1 MTEQR
6 RESARLAAGLTGF
19 HSLVCARA
27 LRHWLVAV
35 AQVALFGAMLIAVAA
50 PSAFAVDAIKLN
62 GDADRVEI
70 TPHAVVKEG
79 QGDTLRVNT
88 APGLDGVV
96 RQMLVRANTAGT
108 NPTWM
113 VFALRNVSDKPVTR
127 WITARRY
134 HLIGSQIMWPDLD
147 SRRIEALTPSV
158 GFLPQQVLNDY
169 ADIYRVTIEP
179 GQTITYVAELV
190 GDRARIAVWE
200 PHAYELQAL
209 NRQLFNGIILG
220 IVGVLGMFLTAVFV
234 ANHRAI
240 FPAAALVAWC
250 TLGYLCVDF
259 GFWHKLLQLRAEDNA
274 VYRAATEAA
283 IAASVA
289 IFLHAFLRLG
299 SWHGFF
305 RMLSGVWIVAQLA
318 LVFIAVLDPR
328 LASTFARLSFGA
340 IGGVGALLTLFLALR
355 GQTRALFLIPTW
367 ILFLVWV
374 FGAAVTVMGQLHDDV
389 VVSYLVVGLTVIVGL
404 IGFTVMQFAFGS
416 SPTQAATTPN
426 EQSLRSLAVDGAGAA
441 VWEWHARRDEIRVSP
456 VVDMSLGYNH
466 GELSTKV
473 ENFIGHLHPADQ
485 ERLRVLLTSI
495 SEDNGG
501 VLHTDF
507 RIRHA
512 DNSYRW
518 FELEASSIRTSDR
531 NSLRCVGLLRDVT
544 DQKRAHARL
553 LHDAVH
559 DSLTGLPNR
568 ELFLDRLRVA
578 MNRAGADRTVK
589 PAILFIDL
597 DKFKSAN
604 ASFGLIVGDS
614 LLLTVARRLSRH
626 LGPQDTLGRVGGDQF
641 AVLLPE
647 ATAIEALPAFAEQ
660 VRRSLRA
667 PIHIAGQDIVLTAA
681 MGIAVFDG
689 HSAEEHDLLKDAEI
703 AMYRAKRAGADQ
715 VVVFR
720 AAMRSERDDRVRIE
734 SDLRKAIDKRQ
745 LTVLYQPIIY
755 LSTEELAGFEALVRW
770 EHPQLGLLNPAE
782 FVPVAE
788 ESDLIV
794 RLGSHVLTRAV
805 EQAARWQDELPR
817 SENPVFVSVN
827 VSSRQLFRQDLI
839 QEIRHIIGKAI
850 VPDGVLRLEVTESLV
865 MENPERATEILESMQ
880 VAGAGLA
887 MDDFGTGYSSLAYLQ
902 RFPFDTIKID
912 RDLIQAAA
920 EDESGRAIVRSI
932 VALAHEL
939 GKNVIAEGV
948 EAPEDV
954 AFLRSIGCSYAQGF
968 YYGEPMTERAA
979 LDLVRTIRK
988 TERKLQGRRYFG
1000 TKTKPAEKTAA
1011 ADGSAKKRTERKE
1024 RAARQGTPS
1033 GKTDAPG
1040 RDGPPTPPGAGDR
1053 PQERTGIPEV
1063 GTKPPPA
1070 DRREGSTSP
1079 PLVGGPA
1086 NAKPS
1091 RMPESPPVAG
1101 ANGAHT
1107 QTQRPTPPAPPKGGA
1122 SPSAP
1127 PTRPPPSLSPSI
1139 PSTAPPHP
1147 ANKNGA
1153 ATPSSGQP
1161 TRPPPPPSRTAS
1173 SRPPDHVSVTP
1184 LPARPQPSSE
1194 TGGAKPPPSSA
1205 KPNGGNAPT
1214 ATGPASPPSAA
1225 PPAKSPQDVSDGL
1238 LPDFK
1243 TLPPGIRSSLEKL
1256 AGVSLDDDDPD
1267 SDEDAPIEKKPRKR
1281 RRG

>member
-1 MTEQR
+1 MIER
-6 RESARLAAGLTGF
+6 RQIPAASKAWTDQ
-19 HSLVCARA
+19 V
-27 LRHWLVAV
+27 LRDRCVRGCVVRLVALL
-35 AQVALFGAMLIAVAA
+35 QTIALVLVMIGIAPRPAA
-50 PSAFAVDAIKLN
+50 AVDAIKLS
-62 GDADRVEI
+62 GDAKRVEI
-70 TPHAVVKEG
+70 TPHAVVRTG
-79 QGDTLRVNT
+79 QGDTLRANT

-113 VFALRNVSDKPVTR
+113 VFALRNVSDKPITR
-127 WITARRY
+127 WITSKRY

-158 GFLPQQVLNDY
+158 GFLPQKVDNDY
-169 ADIYRVTIEP
+169 ADIFLVTIEP

-190 GDRARIAVWE
+190 GERARIAVWE

-209 NRQLFNGIILG
+209 NRQLFNGIMLG
-220 IVGVLGMFLTAVFV
+220 IVGVLGLFMSAVFF

-250 TLGYLCVDF
+250 VLGYLCVDF

-274 VYRAATEAA
+274 VYRAATESA
-283 IAASVA
+283 IAASFA
-289 IFLHAFLRLG
+289 IFLHTFLRLG

-305 RMLSGVWIVAQLA
+305 RMLSGVWIVAQLS

-328 LASTFARLSFGA
+328 LASTFARLSFAA
-340 IGGVGALLTLFLALR
+340 IGGIGAVLTLGLALR
-355 GQTRALFLIPTW
+355 GQDRALFLIPTW
-367 ILFLVWV
+367 MLFMVWV

-389 VVSYLVVGLTVIVGL
+389 VVSGLVIGMTIIVVL
-404 IGFTVMQFAFGS
+404 IGFTVMQFAFGTS
-416 SPTQAATTPN
+416 TVRATTTPN

-441 VWEWHARRDEIRVSP
+441 VWEWHARREEIKVSP
-456 VVDMSLGYNH
+456 VVEMSLGYNH

-473 ENFIGHLHPADQ
+473 DNFLQHLHPADQ
-485 ERLRVLLTSI
+485 ERLRVLLSST

-518 FELEASSIRTSDR
+518 FELEASSIHSSDR
-531 NSLRCVGLLRDVT
+531 RSLRCVGLLRDIT

-578 MNRAGADRTVK
+578 MNRAAADRSVS
-589 PAILFIDL
+589 PAIVFIDL

-647 ATAIEALPAFAEQ
+647 ANSVESLPAFAEQ

-681 MGIAVFDG
+681 MGVAVFDG

-703 AMYRAKRAGADQ
+703 AMYHAKRAGADQ
-715 VVVFR
+715 IKVFR
-720 AAMRSERDDRVRIE
+720 ANMRNERDDRVRIE

-745 LTVLYQPIIY
+745 LMVLYQPIIY

-770 EHPQLGLLNPAE
+770 EHPQLGLLNPSE

-839 QEIRHIIGKAI
+839 QEIRHIVGKSI

-865 MENPERATEILESMQ
+865 MENPERATEILESMR

-948 EAPEDV
+948 EAAEDV
-954 AFLRSIGCSYAQGF
+954 GFLRSIGCSYAQGY
-968 YYGEPMTERAA
+968 YYGEPMTARAA

-988 TERKLQGRRYFG
+988 TERKLQGRRYFSNKS
-1000 TKTKPAEKTAA
+1000 KTTEKAAAGDAQPKKRPDRKDPPGRPPDAPTNPGRGKPARSDGPERPPQRSVSVPELGKTSPLNDRLASLAA
-1011 ADGSAKKRTERKE
+1011 PQPAKQPNGKG
-1024 RAARQGTPS
+1024 APS
-1033 GKTDAPG
+1033 GPT
-1040 RDGPPTPPGAGDR
+1040 GPT
-1053 PQERTGIPEV
+1053 
-1063 GTKPPPA
+1063 TKPP
-1070 DRREGSTSP
+1070 
-1079 PLVGGPA
+1079 
-1086 NAKPS
+1086 
-1091 RMPESPPVAG
+1091 RMPGPPRTVEP
-1101 ANGAHT
+1101 NGAHPPLPPRT
-1107 QTQRPTPPAPPKGGA
+1107 TPPAPPTAPKQPLPTTRPPTA
-1122 SPSAP
+1122 PPPTAAP
-1127 PTRPPPSLSPSI
+1127 PTTQPPPGRPRSIQGNGAVKPNGAPPTAPTAGARPPERVPYTPV
-1139 PSTAPPHP
+1139 PKPAPT
-1147 ANKNGA
+1147 NKQRADKVAGNGA
-1153 ATPSSGQP
+1153 ASS
-1161 TRPPPPPSRTAS
+1161 S
-1173 SRPPDHVSVTP
+1173 
-1184 LPARPQPSSE
+1184 PQPVAKN
-1194 TGGAKPPPSSA
+1194 GNGAAKPG
-1205 KPNGGNAPT
+1205 NGNGSVP
-1214 ATGPASPPSAA
+1214 
-1225 PPAKSPQDVSDGL
+1225 
-1238 LPDFK
+1238 LPDFT
-1243 TLPPGIRSSLEKL
+1243 TLPPSIASSLAKL
-1256 AGVSLDDDDPD
+1256 AGVPVDDDEPD
-1267 SDEDAPIEKKPRKR
+1267 TDK
-1281 RRG
+1281 